1 MQNENY
7 NRLNH
12 TLVEVI
18 DVVGRRAERSLRI
31 CPRSSTNL
39 VFLSSFVSIV
49 LNALLGSFYH
59 DEDNALLL
67 YSILLK
73 ENNLCF
79 NPDLC

>member
-1 MQNENY
+1 
-7 NRLNH
+7 
-12 TLVEVI
+12 
-18 DVVGRRAERSLRI
+18 
-31 CPRSSTNL
+31 
-39 VFLSSFVSIV
+39 V

-67 YSILLK
+67 YSIILK